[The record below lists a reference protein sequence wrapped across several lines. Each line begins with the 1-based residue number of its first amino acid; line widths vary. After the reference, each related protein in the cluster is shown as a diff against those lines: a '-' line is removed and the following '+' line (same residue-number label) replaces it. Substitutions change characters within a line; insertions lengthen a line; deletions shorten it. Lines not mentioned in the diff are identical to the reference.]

1 MHSVCLLLLAQAAGT
16 PIELSLERAVDLAL
30 APDGAARMQLAR
42 EAVAASEARSRQALA
57 ALLPNVDGYV
67 SYFDQTV
74 NLEAFGLSLTIP
86 GVGSLPTFV
95 GPFSVLDVR
104 AQASQSVFDLAAIR
118 RYQAGRRGAEL
129 ARQEV
134 SAAQDLVIERVAR
147 AYLGGLRA
155 QANVESAAANAA
167 LSAALLKLAESQ
179 RSAGVG
185 TGIEVTRARVQMA
198 NDEQRLVL
206 ARNEYDRAA
215 LQLLR
220 EIGMTVTTPVRLSDA
235 MAYRRIDLAPAGPVT
250 RADLEAQRLR
260 QDAARLN
267 YESVKWERLPSL
279 TASGNYGAI
288 GPGWNNALPTRAI
301 GVTLRVPIYDGG
313 RRDARRG
320 EAAGALRGEQ
330 VRTRD
335 LEQQIELERRLAEDG
350 LRAADGQVAVA
361 KEGLALAEQEVEQAR
376 RRYEAGVGNPLEVT
390 DAQTRLARA
399 RDNWVGALY
408 SHNVARLDYTAAVGT
423 ISQTIRGNK

>member
-1 MHSVCLLLLAQAAGT
+1 MLSVCMLFLAQAPGA
-16 PIELSLERAVDLAL
+16 PLELSLERAVDIAL

-42 EAVAASEARSRQALA
+42 ETVVASESRSRQALA
-57 ALLPNVDGYV
+57 ALLPNVEGYV

-74 NLEAFGLSLTIP
+74 NLQAFGISFAVP
-86 GVGSLPTFV
+86 GLGQSPALV

-118 RYQAGRRGAEL
+118 KYQAGRRGSAQAKQEL
-129 ARQEV
+129 NAV
-134 SAAQDLVIERVAR
+134 QDLVIERVAR
-147 AYLGGLRA
+147 SYLGSLRA
-155 QANVESAAANAA
+155 QANVDAATSNVA
-167 LSAALLKLAESQ
+167 LSSAFLKLAESQ
-179 RSAGVG
+179 KSAGVA
-185 TGIEVTRARVQMA
+185 TGIEVTRARVQLA

-206 ARNEYDRAA
+206 ARNESDRAT

-220 EIGMTVTTPVRLSDA
+220 EIGLAVTTPVRLSDA
-235 MAYRRIDLAPAGPVT
+235 MSYRQVDLTAAAPVV
-250 RADLEAQRLR
+250 RSDLESQRLR
-260 QDAARLN
+260 EDSARLN

-279 TASGNYGAI
+279 TASGNYGTI
-288 GPGWNNALPTRAI
+288 GPGWNNAIPTRAV

-320 EAAGALRGEQ
+320 EAASAFRSEQ

-335 LEQQIELERRLAEDG
+335 LAQQVELERRLAEDG
-350 LRAADGQVAVA
+350 LRAADGQVTAA

-376 RRYEAGVGNPLEVT
+376 RRYEAGVGNPLEIT

-399 RDNWVGALY
+399 RDNWVAALY